1 MTTPEAQNRW
11 ASFAQNYP
19 TDLIP
24 LGDAVIAAY
33 TQKHRA
39 YHNLRHIQELLDL
52 LERAEHLVENK
63 ALLLWAIW
71 YHDVVYQ
78 PQRKDNEAQSAD
90 WALRDML
97 AVGLSRNDA
106 EKVHAWIV
114 ATLTHEVPAAHQCI
128 DVDILMDIDL
138 AILASAP
145 PEYIQYTKQI
155 RQEYKWVPGCMYRK
169 GRKQVLEH
177 FLQMDPIYKTD
188 WARNQWE
195 ALAKENLK
203 TEIASL
209 S

>member
-97 AVGLSRNDA
+97 AV
-106 EKVHAWIV
+106 
-114 ATLTHEVPAAHQCI
+114 
-128 DVDILMDIDL
+128 
-138 AILASAP
+138 
-145 PEYIQYTKQI
+145 
-155 RQEYKWVPGCMYRK
+155 
-169 GRKQVLEH
+169 
-177 FLQMDPIYKTD
+177 
-188 WARNQWE
+188 
-195 ALAKENLK
+195 
-203 TEIASL
+203 
-209 S
+209 